1 MLEKLFKFMGISD
14 KKDKVYKKISIDEV
28 VTKMKA
34 KEYKRV
40 VFLTGAG
47 LSVSAGIPDFRSPG
61 SGLYSK
67 LEKYQLPYPEAI
79 FELNYFKKNPKAF
92 LTLSKELLTG

>member
-1 MLEKLFKFMGISD
+1 MFKSMGVSEKKKEFAKIELE
-14 KKDKVYKKISIDEV
+14 EV
-28 VTKMKA
+28 INKMKA

-40 VFLTGAG
+40 VVLTGAG

-67 LEKYQLPYPEAI
+67 LEEYKLPYPEAI
-79 FELNYFKKNPKAF
+79 FELTYFKKNPKAF
-92 LTLSKELLTG
+92 LTLSK